1 MKRLVNNYNYSPTI
15 SVPAKGHVRLNDNKV
30 RVSTNTSGFTNPR
43 DLIARD
49 IRELISLNK
58 KCIRK
63 WRPAM
68 KSQGKYQ
75 KKIE

>member
-1 MKRLVNNYNYSPTI
+1 MKRLVNNYNYNYSPTI

-30 RVSTNTSGFTNPR
+30 RISTNKSGFTNPR

-58 KCIRK
+58 KMYK
-63 WRPAM
+63 EM
-68 KSQGKYQ
+68 ETSYEKSR
-75 KKIE
+75 